1 MPDTTARNPG
11 FPRDWSDAFNALPL
25 EAPPRDAW
33 SRLAPHLGTRRRPR
47 HLPAWLGLAAA
58 AAVVAVIAWP
68 HTGPDTHDPIA
79 QVVGATEVATKD
91 PPQQE
96 DMAEPTKAVA
106 ASAAPT
112 SEIPTREIP
121 MREIPASS
129 NQPSIARLYE
139 PQQASARLHDLQQE
153 SARLEALLAV
163 ARDERVGSASA
174 VLLADAFEAQVAGID
189 AALTAADLS
198 DEAREQLWQARV
210 DALQQAAG
218 FVGTQRLLAAQGQTD
233 VLLVSID

>member
-68 HTGPDTHDPIA
+68 RTDPIA
-79 QVVGATEVATKD
+79 QVVGATQVATGPSLVGATQVATED
-91 PPQQE
+91 PPMQE
-96 DMAEPTKAVA
+96 DLVEPSKALA

-112 SEIPTREIP
+112 
-121 MREIPASS
+121 REIPASS
-129 NQPSIARLYE
+129 NQPSMARLSE
-139 PQQASARLHDLQQE
+139 PQQASARLQELQQE

-189 AALTAADLS
+189 ATLTAADLS